1 MIRVLVVDDNPV
13 IRGGLAG
20 LLELRDDMTVV
31 GQAGTG
37 KDAVAKVSSAL
48 PHVVLMD
55 VRMPVMDGIEA
66 TALIASATKVLI
78 LTYAEDAD
86 IVGRAIQAGAKGYLV
101 HGRFSPD
108 ELGDAIV
115 AVHRGGTHVSP
126 AVAPMLFDL
135 VRSGTATATRAAPH
149 HEHLT
154 EREVEVMD
162 LIVTGRSNSD
172 IATALFLSE
181 KTVKN
186 HINRAYTK
194 LGVGNRAEA
203 MAAWLGTDGRR
214 ADGGRAN
221 DGR

>member
-1 MIRVLVVDDNPV
+1 MIRVLVVDDNPI
-13 IRGGLAG
+13 IRSGLSG
-20 LLELRDDMTVV
+20 LLELEDDIAVV

-37 KDAVAKVSSAL
+37 KDAVTRVGTER
-48 PHVVLMD
+48 PDVVLMD

-66 TALIASATKVLI
+66 TALVAERTRVLV
-78 LTYAEDAD
+78 LTYAEDVE

-101 HGRFSPD
+101 HGRFTPD
-108 ELGDAIV
+108 ELIAAIT
-115 AVHRGGTHVSP
+115 AVHDGGTHVSP

-135 VRSGTATATRAAPH
+135 VRTGTPTATRSAPR

-162 LIVTGRSNSD
+162 LIVTGRSNAD
-172 IATALFLSE
+172 IAELLFLSE

-194 LGVGNRAEA
+194 LGVGSRAEA
-203 MAAWLGTDGRR
+203 MAAWLGTDDRETDHGR
-214 ADGGRAN
+214 
-221 DGR
+221 